1 MSNFVQVLS
10 SCGQPNGKTYADA
23 SKLSRMKLSHVGIIV
38 QDIAE
43 GIKNHEA
50 LYGYK
55 QLSDIVEDPTQK
67 VRVVL
72 MGASESDP
80 VKIELISPMSDDSP
94 VTELLK
100 KRQVIYHLCYEVPD
114 IEKAKEKAR
123 KNGAVVISK
132 PVEAP
137 LFDNRKICFLFT
149 KDHYVIELVERGH
162 NH

>member
-1 MSNFVQVLS
+1 MCSFHKT
-10 SCGQPNGKTYADA
+10 CGQPNGKTYADA

-123 KNGAVVISK
+123 KNGAAVISK